1 MKRFICV
8 SLLFVMIFAV
18 SSVAQE
24 ERKITLEEYQI
35 LLLQWQE
42 REATAKTA
50 IAIEDSII
58 ADLKNKYK
66 MTDDE
71 IAKVQQEIY
80 DMLGVYE
87 ADIENYNKELAALDN
102 QLKAMRNLTPEL
114 LYQRQEEIEAADK
127 KLEEL
132 KNNPLANI
140 PNYDSKLNNYD
151 NNVQTLRARVPEP
164 RVETYVVQR
173 GDYLWKIST
182 KPEVYNDPYKWP
194 RIWSANA
201 ESISDPNLIYP
212 EQILNIIKD
221 LDKNQHLVVR
231 GEYLSKIASYAE
243 NFGDPFS
250 WTKIYEANKN
260 QIEDPNLIY
269 PEQILVVP
277 GK

>member
-114 LYQRQEEIEAADK
+114 LYQRQEEIEAAGK

-140 PNYDSKLNNYD
+140 PNYDNKLNNYD

>member
-1 MKRFICV
+1 MKRFICI

-24 ERKITLEEYQI
+24 ERKITLEEYQA

-42 REATAKTA
+42 REATAKAA

-87 ADIENYNKELAALDN
+87 ADLENYNKELAALDN

-140 PNYDSKLNNYD
+140 PNYDNKLNNYD
-151 NNVQTLRARVPEP
+151 NNVETLRARVPEP
-164 RVETYVVQR
+164 RVETYAVQR
-173 GDYLWKIST
+173 GDYLWKISK

-212 EQILNIIKD
+212 DQILNIIKD
-221 LDKNQHLVVR
+221 LDKNQHLVIK

-243 NFGDPFS
+243 NFGDPFA
-250 WTKIYEANKN
+250 WTKIYEANKS